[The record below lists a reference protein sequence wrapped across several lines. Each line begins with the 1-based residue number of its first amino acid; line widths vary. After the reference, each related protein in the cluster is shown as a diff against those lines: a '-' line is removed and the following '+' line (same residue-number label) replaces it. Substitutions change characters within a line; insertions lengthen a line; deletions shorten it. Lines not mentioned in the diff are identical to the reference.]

1 MLKYYFDTDNKCIA
15 IQTGEDVGEP
25 VYDTKVEVD
34 SDTQLFNTQQN
45 GVIVNNKRYDMS
57 VLQNNN
63 GTVEVVQS
71 RIDEIDSNAYK
82 IKRGPTRDVDKAF
95 AEKYNIKTYP
105 SLGEQLDLLW
115 HDIHTGVFGDSVKTN
130 STFYAKIKEVKDEHP
145 KE

>member
-1 MLKYYFDTDNKCIA
+1 MLKYYFDTNNKCIG
-15 IQTGEDVGEP
+15 IQEDGQLGEP
-25 VYDTKVEVD
+25 IYDTKVEV
-34 SDTQLFNTQQN
+34 SGNNQLWSVQHQ
-45 GVIVNNKRYDMS
+45 GVVIDNKRYDMS

-71 RIDEIDSNAYK
+71 RIDDIDSNAYK

-115 HDIHTGVFGDSVKTN
+115 HDIDNGLFGDSVKTN
-130 STFYAKIKEVKDEHP
+130 STFYSKIKEVKDEHP